1 MESVFIV
8 VLGERGARG
17 GAYPSFEFRSPGFWQ
32 WATNPVYMLECQRVA
47 RPAVQPRVGGVH
59 GATTPFIRVA
69 PIFFTALALSQ
80 TSEHL
85 SLLHGAFVVGR
96 VSYMEFEAL
105 GAVLQEIADLKAE
118 LGA

>member
-1 MESVFIV
+1 M
-8 VLGERGARG
+8 
-17 GAYPSFEFRSPGFWQ
+17 
-32 WATNPVYMLECQRVA
+32 
-47 RPAVQPRVGGVH
+47 GGVH
-59 GATTPFIRVA
+59 GATTLFIRVA

>member
-1 MESVFIV
+1 MSSLHAGDQTSFQ
-8 VLGERGARG
+8 GEED
-17 GAYPSFEFRSPGFWQ
+17 P
-32 WATNPVYMLECQRVA
+32 
-47 RPAVQPRVGGVH
+47 VQPRVAGVH
-59 GATTPFIRVA
+59 GATTLFIRVA